1 MAQAGRNEMK
11 NILVGAAR
19 ARCLSLSPDLWSDGY
34 KKMSY
39 LGCTAQWVDKDW
51 NLCSF
56 ELFCLPYRK
65 PNKTAPNV
73 LLVSFFYSFIT
84 HLYCSLYY

>member
-1 MAQAGRNEMK
+1 MK
-11 NILVGAAR
+11 TVLLAAVHER
-19 ARCLSLSPDLWSDGY
+19 KLSLSPDLWSDNY

-39 LGCTAQWVDKDW
+39 LGCTGHWVDKDW

-65 PNKTAPNV
+65 PNKNAANV
-73 LLVSFFYSFIT
+73 LKVIFLCFQIRI
-84 HLYCSLYY
+84 